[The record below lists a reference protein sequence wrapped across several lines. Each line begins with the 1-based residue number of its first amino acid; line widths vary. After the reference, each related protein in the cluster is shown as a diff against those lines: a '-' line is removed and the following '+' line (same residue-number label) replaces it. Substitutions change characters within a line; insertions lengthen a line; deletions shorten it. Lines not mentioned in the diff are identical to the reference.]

1 MDGQEILITSMCPR
15 GREDRGKEREKENE
29 RMKMRDVEQRKSL
42 KRWGKHRQE
51 RERERQWNR
60 NERETNNTALFY
72 YLEYLNAWKYSER
85 TKAKKRQII
94 ALRLDIFVRI

>member
-42 KRWGKHRQE
+42 KR
-51 RERERQWNR
+51 
-60 NERETNNTALFY
+60 
-72 YLEYLNAWKYSER
+72 
-85 TKAKKRQII
+85 
-94 ALRLDIFVRI
+94 